1 MSFVRPDAQ
10 RRRDRPLRLFV
21 GRMNDERSVGSV
33 MIKDEMGQASMSKL
47 HPHSPQIVPAPSR
60 GLWTRMKT
68 PTLCVYN
75 QTRECFLGLRV
86 TAADTSFTRLKG
98 LIGRLHLR
106 SDEGIWI
113 VPSSGVHTLGVLF
126 RLDLIYLNESQEV
139 IDAIEYFPRFRI
151 APLRIRAASVL
162 ELPQHT
168 IYSSQTQKG
177 DRLLICAPEEMEV
190 RLRAMTSNCV
200 PDDLPGPIPTARSG

>member
-1 MSFVRPDAQ
+1 VERSKD
-10 RRRDRPLRLFV
+10 
-21 GRMNDERSVGSV
+21 DERSVDDA
-33 MIKDEMGQASMSKL
+33 MIKDGSEHASISKL
-47 HPHSPQIVPAPSR
+47 HLLSPEHVATASR
-60 GLWTRMKT
+60 GRKTGMKTST

-86 TAADTSFTRLKG
+86 AAADTSFARLKG

-106 SDEGIWI
+106 SDEGIWV
-113 VPSSGVHTLGVLF
+113 VPSNGVHTLGVLF

-139 IDAIEYFPRFRI
+139 IEVIEFFPRFRI

-177 DRLLICAPEEMEV
+177 DRLLICTPEEMEV
-190 RLRAMTSNCV
+190 RLLALTSSYVTEEQPV
-200 PDDLPGPIPTARSG
+200 PGSTARSG

>member
-1 MSFVRPDAQ
+1 
-10 RRRDRPLRLFV
+10 
-21 GRMNDERSVGSV
+21 
-33 MIKDEMGQASMSKL
+33 
-47 HPHSPQIVPAPSR
+47 
-60 GLWTRMKT
+60 MKT

-98 LIGRLHLR
+98 LIGRLRLR
-106 SDEGIWI
+106 SDEGIWV

-126 RLDLIYLNESQEV
+126 PLDLIYLDDTQEV
-139 IDAIEYFPRFRI
+139 IELIEYFPRFRI
-151 APLRIRAASVL
+151 APIRIRAASVL

-177 DRLLICAPEEMEV
+177 DRLLICTAEEIQTH
-190 RLRAMTSNCV
+190 LRALTNSSV
-200 PDDLPGPIPTARSG
+200 TAEEPEPGFTARSG